1 MIKSFE
7 NIQKWFSAG
16 IPIMLSLLLMTGV
29 RAQNK
34 TIQRTEISAG
44 NIQANGGAYKLNGT
58 IGQNV
63 IGLSQSNQNKI
74 SSGYWGWIARW
85 ASLGTDD
92 EELIPK
98 SFTIKPA
105 YPNPFNPSTK
115 IDMEI
120 PDGGLV
126 QITIYDLL
134 GRIVL
139 DHKKDYPGAGHYQFL
154 WNART
159 VSGAQ
164 LATGTYIVT
173 VRHKNKL
180 NTQKITF
187 LK

>member
-1 MIKSFE
+1 MIKSNVDDQKKCGVFFPYIVALILVTNLGAQE
-7 NIQKWFSAG
+7 NS
-16 IPIMLSLLLMTGV
+16 
-29 RAQNK
+29 
-34 TIQRTEISAG
+34 IQRSKISSSNIHVEG
-44 NIQANGGAYKLNGT
+44 NGYKMNGT
-58 IGQNV
+58 VGQNV
-63 IGLSQSNQNKI
+63 IGVSQSNQNKI

-85 ASLGTDD
+85 TSLGTDD
-92 EELIPK
+92 ELIPK
-98 SFTIKPA
+98 SFEIKPA

-115 IDMEI
+115 IDLEI
-120 PDGGLV
+120 PDGGVV

-159 VSGAQ
+159 VSGTQ

-173 VRHKNKL
+173 VRYKDNF